1 MVSAVRRLRAAA
13 FTLIEL
19 IVVML
24 VVSLLLTLAAPRYF
38 VSLEHSRETALQQ
51 TLSVTREALDKYY
64 GDHGRYPES
73 LEALVSARYLRSLPL
88 DPVTGSAETW
98 TIVPPSEPGKGQVY
112 DLHSGAGGVS
122 RGGKP
127 YREM

>member
-1 MVSAVRRLRAAA
+1 MVSGMRRPRAAA

-38 VSLEHSRETALQQ
+38 VSLERARETALQQ

-64 GDHGRYPES
+64 GDNGRYPES
-73 LEALVSARYLRSLPL
+73 LEALVFARYLRSLPL
-88 DPVTGSAETW
+88 DPVTGSSGTW
-98 TIVPPSEPGKGQVY
+98 TVVPPPDPDKGRVY
-112 DLHSGAGGVS
+112 DLHSGAEGVS
-122 RGGKP
+122 RNGKP

>member
-1 MVSAVRRLRAAA
+1 MVSGVARRRAAA

-38 VSLEHSRETALQQ
+38 VSLERSRDTALQQ

-64 GDHGRYPES
+64 GDHGRYPDT
-73 LEALVSARYLRSLPL
+73 LETLVSARYLRSLPL
-88 DPVTGSAETW
+88 DPVTGSSATW
-98 TIVPPSEPGKGQVY
+98 TVVPPPDPEKGRVY
-112 DLHSGAGGVS
+112 DLRSGAEGVS
-122 RGGKP
+122 RSGKP